1 MILTSGVGWGVR
13 RADRLFSIIQ
23 LLRKRKVLTAGA
35 LAEKLE
41 VSERT
46 IYRDIRDLVLSGT
59 PIDGEP
65 GVGYAL
71 RSGYDLPPL
80 MFDESEI
87 EALVLG
93 ARIVKSYADV
103 ELARASGSALS
114 KVESVLPKH
123 LEKKLDETRLYSPN
137 ATGFEVSDRL
147 LPVRL
152 ALAQRRKIELLYR
165 RQDGAQSRRVVRPL
179 GAFFWGPT
187 WTLTAWCELRDDFRT
202 FRVDRMEEIEL
213 LDATFEPEPG
223 RTLEDYAARLGDEG
237 QALLGD

>member
-1 MILTSGVGWGVR
+1 MR

-23 LLRKRKVLTAGA
+23 LLRKRKVMTAQA
-35 LAEKLE
+35 LADKLE

-46 IYRDIRDLVLSGT
+46 IYRDIRDLVASGT

-71 RSGYDLPPL
+71 ASAYDLPPL

-93 ARIVKSYADV
+93 ARVVQSVGDS
-103 ELARASGSALS
+103 ELARAAGSALS

-123 LEKKLDETRLYSPN
+123 LEKKLDETRLYSPT
-137 ATGFEVSDRL
+137 AVGLEVSNRL
-147 LPVRL
+147 MQLRV
-152 ALAQRRKIELLYR
+152 ALARRRKLELCYR
-165 RQDGAQSRRVVRPL
+165 RQDGVSSRRVVRPL

-187 WTLTAWCELRDDFRT
+187 WTLTAWCELRNDFRN
-202 FRVDRMEEIEL
+202 FRVDRIEQIEL
-213 LDATFEPEPG
+213 LDQTFEPEPG
-223 RTLEDYAARLGDEG
+223 RTLEDYARRMGDAG
-237 QALLGD
+237 RNLLGD

>member
-1 MILTSGVGWGVR
+1 MR

-23 LLRKRKVLTAGA
+23 LLRKRKVMTAAA

-71 RSGYDLPPL
+71 ASSYDLPPL

-93 ARIVKSYADV
+93 ARVVKSFADA
-103 ELARASGSALS
+103 ELARASESALS
-114 KVESVLPKH
+114 KVESVLPRS
-123 LEKKLDETRLYSPN
+123 LGKKLDETRLYSQSD
-137 ATGFEVSDRL
+137 AGLSVSDRL

-152 ALAQRRKIELLYR
+152 ALAQRRKLELSYR
-165 RQDGAQSRRVVRPL
+165 RQDGVASRRVVRPL
-179 GAFFWGPT
+179 AAFFWGPT
-187 WTLTAWCELRDDFRT
+187 WTLTAWCELREDFRT
-202 FRVDRMEEIEL
+202 FRVDRIEKIEL
-213 LDATFEPEPG
+213 LEVTFEPEPG
-223 RTLEDYAARLGDEG
+223 RTLEDYAERWGAEG
-237 QALLGD
+237 RNLLGP